1 MRPRTTSRAEHEAEQ
16 ERRQNVCAA
25 IVCSV
30 LGGALW
36 RAVDIRGGPPGRHDY
51 DLHFD
56 DPDFV
61 PIPQGGFTFR
71 QARLPQE
78 VVATLSFAPGGVR
91 IFGDRYES
99 EDPAPKT
106 LQWSPLAKALR
117 ELADEIE
124 RP

>member
-56 DPDFV
+56 DGHV
-61 PIPQGGFTFR
+61 EALEVCAFT
-71 QARLPQE
+71 
-78 VVATLSFAPGGVR
+78 
-91 IFGDRYES
+91 
-99 EDPAPKT
+99 
-106 LQWSPLAKALR
+106 
-117 ELADEIE
+117 DEE
-124 RP
+124 AEAQLGS